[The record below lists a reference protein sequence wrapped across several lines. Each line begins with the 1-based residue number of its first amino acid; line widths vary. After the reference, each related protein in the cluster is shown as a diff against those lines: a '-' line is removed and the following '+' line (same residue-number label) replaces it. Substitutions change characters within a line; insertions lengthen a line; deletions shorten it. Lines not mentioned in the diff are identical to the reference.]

1 MKIKNI
7 ITYASASA
15 FALCIASCTRGFI
28 DMNED
33 PFQGPYVPGTEKPI
47 PAILLCST
55 FWALMNAETRP
66 DRES

>member
-33 PFQGPYVPGTEKPI
+33 PFQGPYVPGTEKPEE
-47 PAILLCST
+47 PEEP
-55 FWALMNAETRP
+55 ETGRAG
-66 DRES
+66 RT